1 MEKYRVESI
10 ALRKVGVFDDVR
22 LDFPPIASA
31 ERDEEKAEIHL
42 FTGPNGCGKSTL
54 LYALAALF
62 TPPWL
67 SGLVEK
73 RYRNSESRV
82 DFCFAGQSGMY
93 GLKAPTEM
101 RNEFG
106 NFELILNDVA
116 NSKFFGCQIQ
126 TYNAEL
132 EKTLRTYKETMASF
146 NSQNR
151 NNVIRFPFAAF
162 AYSGQ
167 RSVIQNASVN
177 AIQEITVSPFD
188 NAVSFDAT
196 VRPQLLLQ
204 WIANNRTKAA
214 LAQVEG
220 EQSDARQYDRALERI
235 VTVIRD
241 ICEWDIDF
249 KLERDPLGVTIQ
261 VNGDLLSFDVLPD
274 GLKSIIG
281 WVSDLSLRLEAIPW
295 VNRERDIFAQPILLL
310 LDEIDIHLHPHWQRR
325 VLPAIQKLLPNA
337 QIFASTHSP
346 FVVGSVKDAWVYQL
360 PEKGKQTER
369 LIPAAAS
376 DPGKSYQAVL
386 EEVFGVDKEFGEE
399 IEKLFVQFYQ
409 AKQAYLQERTGDRL
423 EQLRHIVREFADKG
437 EEPMAIITREIR
449 QIARLTGEEAFPL

>member
-10 ALRKVGVFDDVR
+10 ALRGVGVFDDVR

-42 FTGPNGCGKSTL
+42 FTGSNGCGKSTL

-62 TPPWL
+62 TQPWL
-67 SGLVEK
+67 PGLVEK
-73 RYRNSESRV
+73 RYRNGESRV

-93 GLKAPTEM
+93 GLKAPTKM
-101 RNEFG
+101 KNEFG
-106 NFELILNDVA
+106 NFQLILNDVA

-126 TYNAEL
+126 AYNAEL

-151 NNVIRFPFAAF
+151 NNEISFPFAAF

-177 AIQEITVSPFD
+177 AIQEITVSPFE
-188 NAVSFDAT
+188 NAMSFDAT

-220 EQSDARQYDRALERI
+220 EQSDARHYDRALERI

-249 KLERDPLGVTIQ
+249 KLERD
-261 VNGDLLSFDVLPD
+261 
-274 GLKSIIG
+274 
-281 WVSDLSLRLEAIPW
+281 
-295 VNRERDIFAQPILLL
+295 
-310 LDEIDIHLHPHWQRR
+310 
-325 VLPAIQKLLPNA
+325 
-337 QIFASTHSP
+337 
-346 FVVGSVKDAWVYQL
+346 
-360 PEKGKQTER
+360 
-369 LIPAAAS
+369 
-376 DPGKSYQAVL
+376 
-386 EEVFGVDKEFGEE
+386 
-399 IEKLFVQFYQ
+399 
-409 AKQAYLQERTGDRL
+409 
-423 EQLRHIVREFADKG
+423 
-437 EEPMAIITREIR
+437 
-449 QIARLTGEEAFPL
+449 